1 MPDRPDADSPD
12 TTGEEAVASTASAA
26 PAPVAPSLRRR
37 LGNTPVFFVVGVLA
51 AAVFTFG
58 WGYALMSYGGSGAVS
73 MQVVAWDIESPEK
86 ASVSFQVNSDAP
98 AECVIT
104 AFDGRHVVV
113 GQTKV
118 EVESGIRDVTATV
131 DTIREASAVEVGS
144 CREQGSTR

>member
-12 TTGEEAVASTASAA
+12 TTGEEAVASTASD
-26 PAPVAPSLRRR
+26 APVAPSLRRR

-58 WGYALMSYGGSGAVS
+58 WGYALMSYGGSSAVS

-86 ASVSFQVNSDAP
+86 AGVSFQVNSDAP

-104 AFDGRHVVV
+104 ARDDRHVVV